1 MKRAWLLLLLAAC
14 ATANPA
20 GIYSGYAPLPKGES
34 RQVRVS
40 LLKDGEASVQEKY
53 SNQPDGLF
61 AEGKWQTLADG
72 RVAVELATG
81 RLVFRVNGNQLVAED
96 WDPNR
101 WGEKGLGV
109 LYRVR

>member
-40 LLKDGEASVQEKY
+40 LLADGAASVQEKY
-53 SNQPDGLF
+53 SNQPEGEF
-61 AEGKWQTLADG
+61 AEGQWRTLADG
-72 RVAVELATG
+72 RIAVDLSTG
-81 RLVFRVNGNQLVAED
+81 HLLFRLRGNQLVAEE
-96 WDPNR
+96 WDPR
-101 WGEKGLGV
+101 YWGEKGLGA